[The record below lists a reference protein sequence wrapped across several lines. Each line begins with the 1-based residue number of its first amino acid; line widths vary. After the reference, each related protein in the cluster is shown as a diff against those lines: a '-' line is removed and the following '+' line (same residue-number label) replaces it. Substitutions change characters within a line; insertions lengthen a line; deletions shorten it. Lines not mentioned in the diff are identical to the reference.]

1 MFECSGIVMIIISFI
16 DVFIKSNQVFNHF
29 LIGLILIITS
39 MIIKS
44 HQELVQIRR
53 YIGDYRKYEDI
64 EEDKVELK
72 ED

>member
-1 MFECSGIVMIIISFI
+1 MFEFAGIVMMIVSGI
-16 DVFIKSNQVFNHF
+16 DLYLGNGKTFNHF

-53 YIGDYRKYEDI
+53 YIGDYVKYEEK
-64 EEDKVELK
+64 EED
-72 ED
+72 